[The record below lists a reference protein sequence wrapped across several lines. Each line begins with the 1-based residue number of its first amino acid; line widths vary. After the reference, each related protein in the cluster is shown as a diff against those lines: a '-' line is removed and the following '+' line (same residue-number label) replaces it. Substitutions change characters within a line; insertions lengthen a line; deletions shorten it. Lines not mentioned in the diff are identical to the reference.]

1 MEALDLAIIGS
12 GAAGISAAIY
22 AKRRGLNIKL
32 FERNAEIGGQ
42 ACNIVLI
49 ENFPG
54 FASISGNGLC
64 ENFEA
69 QLRHLNVDV
78 EKGKEVKSISKLG
91 KEFELLFS
99 DNSKIKSR
107 AIVLATGTE
116 YAKLHV
122 PGESELLG
130 SGVSYCV
137 VCDGAFFAGKRVA
150 VVGAG
155 NSGVSAAIYLS
166 EICKEVYVIHN
177 MGEITAE
184 KIYLHRIEK
193 APNIKIILDSEVSGI
208 AGNENVEKLKI
219 RDKKTNEISEIPIDG
234 VFIYAGLNPN
244 AALAKTLGL
253 QLDERGYIKIDEH
266 CRTSMHGI
274 FAAGDV
280 CGGLRQFTTAVSRG
294 AIAATSAY
302 DYLRNLMEE

>member
-1 MEALDLAIIGS
+1 MQTIDLAIIGS

-22 AKRRGLNIKL
+22 AKRRGLNVKL

-69 QLRHLNVDV
+69 QLKHLNVDV
-78 EKGKEVKSISKLG
+78 EKGKEVKGINKNG
-91 KEFELLFS
+91 KEFEILFTN
-99 DNSKIKSR
+99 DTRIKSR

-116 YAKLHV
+116 YAKLNV

-137 VCDGAFFAGKRVA
+137 VCDGAFFAGKKVA

-166 EICKEVYVIHN
+166 EICKEVYIIHN
-177 MGEITAE
+177 SGELSAE
-184 KIYLHRIEK
+184 KIYFSRIEK
-193 APNIKIILDSEVSGI
+193 AQNIKVILDSEVAEI
-208 AGNENVEKLKI
+208 AGNENVEK
-219 RDKKTNEISEIPIDG
+219 
-234 VFIYAGLNPN
+234 
-244 AALAKTLGL
+244 
-253 QLDERGYIKIDEH
+253 IKIKNKKL
-266 CRTSMHGI
+266 I
-274 FAAGDV
+274 KK
-280 CGGLRQFTTAVSRG
+280 
-294 AIAATSAY
+294 
-302 DYLRNLMEE
+302 